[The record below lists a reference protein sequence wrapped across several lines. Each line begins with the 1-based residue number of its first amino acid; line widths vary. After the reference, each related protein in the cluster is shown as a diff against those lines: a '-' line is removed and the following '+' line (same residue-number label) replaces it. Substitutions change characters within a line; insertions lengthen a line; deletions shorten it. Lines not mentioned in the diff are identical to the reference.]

1 MADSVR
7 GRGLEPGGT
16 PGGVGQFFAGLA
28 MLTAGAYLLLSQ
40 VTVTTGWRLWG
51 FDSFGLALLPLLI
64 GIGVVFFDGR
74 SKLGWL
80 LVFVGAVIIFAG
92 IIANL
97 DIYFRPTSLF
107 NTLAILTLLAG
118 GLGLIA
124 RAVRAQ

>member
-1 MADSVR
+1 MADPAR

-16 PGGVGQFFAGLA
+16 PGGAGEFLAGLA
-28 MLTAGAYLLLSQ
+28 MFTAGAYLLLSQ
-40 VTVTTGWRLWG
+40 VTVTTGWSLWG

-80 LVFVGAVIIFAG
+80 LVFVGSVIIFAG

-107 NTLAILTLLAG
+107 NTLAMLTLLAG

-124 RAVRAQ
+124 RAVRAH